1 MTTPQDL
8 ALSRIIRGQ
17 EVIQGMVCAE
27 INTYLSARN
36 WFALTPVSVLHGMLE
51 EPDTYPVIAA
61 MTYREAMQTLNM
73 FFASKFQKFGSFYI
87 NKEVSS

>member
-1 MTTPQDL
+1 MTTTSPVT
-8 ALSRIIRGQ
+8 LSTILRGQ

-61 MTYREAMQTLNM
+61 MTYREAMQTLNA
-73 FFASKFQKFGSFYI
+73 FFASKFSKMGSFYV
-87 NKEVSS
+87 KEVSS

>member
-1 MTTPQDL
+1 VTTPQDL

-61 MTYREAMQTLNM
+61 MTYREAMQTLNA
-73 FFASKFQKFGSFYI
+73 FFASKFSKMGSFYV
-87 NKEVSS
+87 KEVSS

>member
-1 MTTPQDL
+1 VTTPQDL

-17 EVIQGMVCAE
+17 EVIHVMVCAE

-51 EPDTYPVIAA
+51 ESDTYPVIAA
-61 MTYREAMQTLNM
+61 MTYREAMQTLNA
-73 FFASKFQKFGSFYI
+73 FFASKFSKMGSFYV
-87 NKEVSS
+87 KEVSS